1 VVKKEIGPATFRNR
15 MKRYIREFFRLHKSQ
30 IKGFYDII
38 LMVKKGCSVNR
49 YQEVEEELRGLLKL

>member
-1 VVKKEIGPATFRNR
+1 
-15 MKRYIREFFRLHKSQ
+15 MKRCIREFFRLHKYQ

-49 YQEVEEELRGLLKL
+49 YQEVEEELRGLLI

>member
-1 VVKKEIGPATFRNR
+1 

-30 IKGFYDII
+30 IIGFYDII

-49 YQEVEEELRGLLKL
+49 YREVEEELKGLLKL